1 MARTTEK
8 EVASMK
14 WETKQLRA
22 KLIRT
27 LFVASTVAAMVLSAI
42 AEATWE

>member
-1 MARTTEK
+1 
-8 EVASMK
+8 MK

-22 KLIRT
+22 KLVRMI
-27 LFVASTVAAMVLSAI
+27 FVVSTIGAMVLSAI